1 MASTEITTTVK
12 IDLDI
17 KTAAQ
22 WFSALS
28 DEQQADFF
36 VEVAAEANRWPTNGM
51 HWGYQF
57 WLVGRHL
64 RDCNCSSDDARQ
76 LVREISEGMAPEELS
91 AVA

>member
-36 VEVAAEANRWPTNGM
+36 VEVAEAAKQWQCQG

-64 RDCNCSSDDARQ
+64 RDCKCSNDDARQ
-76 LVREISEGMAPEELS
+76 LVREMADGMAPTEAER
-91 AVA
+91 AA